1 VAERG
6 YLIRLRV
13 PAEPEALD
21 LASSLTEH
29 GALVT
34 RDDLTVSAVW
44 PATEADDP
52 EEWDEYTFAE
62 LIFFLRAWAG
72 RDPARTIEVLEERPV
87 TLHDHAGSRVA

>member
-6 YLIRLRV
+6 YLVRLRV

-21 LASSLTEH
+21 LARSLAAH
-29 GALVT
+29 GAIVSRT
-34 RDDLTVSAVW
+34 DLTVSAVW

-52 EEWDEYTFAE
+52 DEWDEYTFAE
-62 LIFFLRAWAG
+62 LVFFLRAWAG

-87 TLHDHAGSRVA
+87 VLDHAGSRVA